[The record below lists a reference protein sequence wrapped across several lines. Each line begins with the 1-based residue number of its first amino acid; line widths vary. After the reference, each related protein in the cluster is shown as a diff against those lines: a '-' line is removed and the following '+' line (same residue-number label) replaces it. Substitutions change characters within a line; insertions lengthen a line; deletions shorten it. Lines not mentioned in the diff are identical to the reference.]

1 MFHTGVLVVTGGS
14 LEGDVSWRKPILFG
28 EAFGLTA
35 VSVAWFMTF
44 LPKKRV
50 RGWLLLG
57 ALGVVNFL
65 EVFWVSMQQWRDV
78 SSHFNFSTPF
88 DEALFLANGVMIGF
102 TVTVIT
108 IVAIWSFFSLR
119 APPSLTWAIRASM
132 VLLVVAQIFRILLLL
147 NGLSNIIDS
156 QTGEF
161 IGEGSRSAT
170 IFGEAG
176 DMKVPHAL
184 TLHAAQVLPLLVWL
198 LLFTKLERNP
208 THPSRHCGGC
218 KLHWA
223 GGDQRLSD
231 VQRGGTV

>member
-1 MFHTGVLVVTGGS
+1 
-14 LEGDVSWRKPILFG
+14 
-28 EAFGLTA
+28 
-35 VSVAWFMTF
+35 
-44 LPKKRV
+44 
-50 RGWLLLG
+50 
-57 ALGVVNFL
+57 
-65 EVFWVSMQQWRDV
+65 
-78 SSHFNFSTPF
+78 
-88 DEALFLANGVMIGF
+88 
-102 TVTVIT
+102 
-108 IVAIWSFFSLR
+108 
-119 APPSLTWAIRASM
+119 M

-184 TLHAAQVLPLLVWL
+184 TLHAAQVLATVGLAAALY
-198 LLFTKLERNP
+198 KLERNP